1 MTKLPDDVAIRVENV
16 HKDFH
21 LPHNN
26 EDSIKHK
33 IITAFEKKDKEID
46 TLHALRGIS
55 FDIKKGEF
63 FGILGRNGSGKS
75 TLLKI
80 ISDIYRP
87 TKGSVQHKGSLVAFI
102 ELGVGF
108 NPQLTGRENV
118 YLNAALLGFSRDE
131 IDGFYDEVVD
141 FAELHDHMEQK
152 LKNYSSGMRVRLA
165 FSVAIRANAD
175 ILILDEVLAV
185 GDIDFQ
191 RKCYEYFD
199 SLKEQSKTIVFV
211 THSMGAVRQYC
222 DRAILIENGKI
233 KHQGDAE
240 DIATEYLKLFNKPLY
255 EKEQEEKARKEAENR
270 TRWGSGQLTLEN
282 IITTVTQ
289 KTVKVK
295 MKIQNNTSAV
305 KDVVVAVDIFDAKKR
320 LVGGTES
327 FRISDKKLDFS
338 AKEAKDITFEFENIF
353 GGGKYLIYTSV
364 KRKNNAVIYDF
375 IKEADTFT
383 NTEETEEYFPIV
395 LPAKLDVA

>member
-1 MTKLPDDVAIRVENV
+1 MAKLPDDLAIRVEGV

-46 TLHALRGIS
+46 TLHALRGVS

-87 TKGSVQHKGSLVAFI
+87 TKGSVQHRGSLVAFI

-118 YLNAALLGFSRDE
+118 YLNAALLGFSRKQ
-131 IDGFYDEVVD
+131 IDGFYDEVVN
-141 FAELHDHMEQK
+141 FAELQDHMEQK

-165 FSVAIRANAD
+165 FAVAVQAHAD

-185 GDIDFQ
+185 GDADFQ
-191 RKCYEYFD
+191 RKCYNYFKE
-199 SLKEQSKTIVFV
+199 LKEEHKTIVFV
-211 THSMGAVRQYC
+211 SHSMGQVREYC
-222 DRAILIENGKI
+222 DRAILIEEGKI
-233 KHQGDAE
+233 THQGSAEEVADAYT
-240 DIATEYLKLFNKPLY
+240 ALFNQPKKPTG
-255 EKEQEEKARKEAENR
+255 KSS
-270 TRWGSGQLTLEN
+270 THRWGSGEVTFNRVESTITKEAFTLDIDIVGHQDSKN
-282 IITTVTQ
+282 VIL
-289 KTVKVK
+289 
-295 MKIQNNTSAV
+295 N
-305 KDVVVAVDIFDAKKR
+305 VDIRNENNLLATGLEPEEKKKHQFDLRPAEHKKFT
-320 LVGGTES
+320 VA
-327 FRISDKKLDFS
+327 FD
-338 AKEAKDITFEFENIF
+338 NYF
-353 GGGKYLIYTSV
+353 GGGSYSV
-364 KRKNNAVIYDF
+364 SLSLKSSDGNYIYDF
-375 IKEADTFT
+375 WKDATSFVNSKHT
-383 NTEETEEYFPIV
+383 TQYYPIV
-395 LPAKLDVA
+395 LPVKVTEHK